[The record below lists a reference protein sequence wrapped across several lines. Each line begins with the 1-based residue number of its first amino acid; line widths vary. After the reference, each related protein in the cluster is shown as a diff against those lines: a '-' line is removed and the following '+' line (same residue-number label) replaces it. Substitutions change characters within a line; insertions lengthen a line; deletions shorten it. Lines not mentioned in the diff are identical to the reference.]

1 MPVRFQIIFLT
12 ILAVF
17 ICYIDRVNISIAII
31 PIAKELGWNYYM
43 LPEIAARGSVLM
55 LGIKGKNKDL
65 SLEYQDLSIYEVYTK
80 GNR

>member
-31 PIAKELGWNYYM
+31 PIAKELGWNYERIGLVSSSFFIGYIVTQ
-43 LPEIAARGSVLM
+43 LP
-55 LGIKGKNKDL
+55 
-65 SLEYQDLSIYEVYTK
+65 
-80 GNR
+80 